1 MLAEAYKILHDLH
14 SRPTT
19 SLISCQSGFT
29 PSIPVTL
36 ISFLFLNHA
45 SGPLH
50 LFFPLLAIPLLPH
63 ICMAHFLIPLTS
75 LFPSLPLLC
84 LKFHLFAPS
93 PASAPSLFTFCLL
106 DTFHPLKKCNSRNQ
120 YDRAEILLR
129 KLKSPAK
136 SLTWLNKKTYYITF
150 IQKQASGKARVLLVK
165 EF

>member
-1 MLAEAYKILHDLH
+1 MICTPAPPPLWSPASLASPLPFQSHWSPFYSSTMPQDLC
-14 SRPTT
+14 T
-19 SLISCQSGFT
+19 C
-29 PSIPVTL
+29 
-36 ISFLFLNHA
+36 SFPFLEYRC
-45 SGPLH
+45 S
-50 LFFPLLAIPLLPH
+50 H
-63 ICMAHFLIPLTS
+63 IFVWLTS

-106 DTFHPLKKCNSRNQ
+106 DTFHPLKKCNSRNL

-150 IQKQASGKARVLLVK
+150 IQK
-165 EF
+165 